1 MVLMPILGWVMGL
14 LLILAFFPIALASGV
29 LALILRKMATVNTDI
44 TNTVTKLEP
53 MNRPK
58 SVR

>member
-1 MVLMPILGWVMGL
+1 MGL

-29 LALILRKMATVNTDI
+29 LALILRKMATVNTEI

-53 MNRPK
+53 MNRLK
-58 SVR
+58 VVR